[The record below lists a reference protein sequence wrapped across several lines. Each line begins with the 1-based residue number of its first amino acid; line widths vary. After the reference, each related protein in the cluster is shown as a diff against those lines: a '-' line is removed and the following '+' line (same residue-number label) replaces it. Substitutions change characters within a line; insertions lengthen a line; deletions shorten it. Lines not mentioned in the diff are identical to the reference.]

1 LAEPTTNRGFFAT
14 RYNGVRL
21 PSATTSSCVNSIEPQ
36 PFTTPR
42 QHRQCALHYR
52 IARRFVIAGEEERV
66 EMI

>member
-1 LAEPTTNRGFFAT
+1 VIGGADN
-14 RYNGVRL
+14 
-21 PSATTSSCVNSIEPQ
+21 Q
-36 PFTTPR
+36 PR